1 MYEVVRVIVKVSFV
15 ESTFVMLI
23 CILGMVTMLIVFPR
37 ELRVY
42 GVVCILVMGEALM
55 MVTVPLTIIWI

>member
-1 MYEVVRVIVKVSFV
+1 MVRVIIEIGFV

-23 CILGMVTMLIVFPR
+23 CILGMVTMLIVLPR

-42 GVVCILVMGEALM
+42 GVVCILVMG
-55 MVTVPLTIIWI
+55 

>member
-1 MYEVVRVIVKVSFV
+1 MVRVIVKVSFV

-42 GVVCILVMGEALM
+42 GVVRILVMGEALV